1 MESAPPPQDGGSPQ
15 GGQAGPSKDERTMAL
30 ICHLLPFAGCL
41 LPNVPVLNIVAPLVL
56 WLIKKDDM
64 PFLKDQGRE
73 VLNFQ
78 ITVSIA
84 IFICML
90 TLWLILPI
98 LIAIAIGI
106 AAIVLMI
113 LGAIKASDGV
123 AYRYPFS
130 LRLIK

>member
-1 MESAPPPQDGGSPQ
+1 
-15 GGQAGPSKDERTMAL
+15 MAL

-41 LPNVPVLNIVAPLVL
+41 MPKVPVLNIVAPLLL
-56 WLIKKDDM
+56 WLIKKDEM
-64 PFLKDQGRE
+64 PFLRDQGRE
-73 VLNFQ
+73 VINFQ

-84 IFICML
+84 TFVCML
-90 TLWLILPI
+90 TFWLVLPI
-98 LIAIAIGI
+98 LIAIGVAVT
-106 AAIVLMI
+106 AFVLMI

>member
-1 MESAPPPQDGGSPQ
+1 MESVPPSQDGTSPQ
-15 GGQAGPSKDERTMAL
+15 GGQADPSKDERTMAL
-30 ICHLLPFAGCL
+30 ICHLLPFAGFL
-41 LPNVPVLNIVAPLVL
+41 LPHAPVFNIVAPLL
-56 WLIKKDDM
+56 MWLIKKDEM

-73 VLNFQ
+73 VVNFQ
-78 ITVSIA
+78 ITLSIV
-84 IFICML
+84 IFICTL
-90 TLWLILPI
+90 TFWLILPI
-98 LIAIAIGI
+98 LVALGVAI

>member
-1 MESAPPPQDGGSPQ
+1 
-15 GGQAGPSKDERTMAL
+15 MAL

-41 LPNVPVLNIVAPLVL
+41 LPKMPVLNIVAPLVL

-84 IFICML
+84 VFVCML
-90 TLWLILPI
+90 TFWLILPI
-98 LIAIAIGI
+98 LIAIGIGI